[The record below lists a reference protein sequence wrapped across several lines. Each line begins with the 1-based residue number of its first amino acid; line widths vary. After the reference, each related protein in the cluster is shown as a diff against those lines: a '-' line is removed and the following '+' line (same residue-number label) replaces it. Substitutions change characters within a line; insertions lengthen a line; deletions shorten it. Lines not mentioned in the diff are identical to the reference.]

1 MQLLNKTS
9 RLKDFKSEGFFGE
22 NNVTFSMVSGQLPH
36 RLGLGFGLGLGL
48 DIGLGQFSSGAIQFP
63 FIFNWLIPIGVVY
76 DNFFCPLN
84 FESLLL

>member
-22 NNVTFSMVSGQLPH
+22 DNVTFSMVSGQLPH

-48 DIGLGQFSSGAIQFP
+48 DIGLGAIFLGGNSVPIHFQLVDP
-63 FIFNWLIPIGVVY
+63 NWRCL
-76 DNFFCPLN
+76 
-84 FESLLL
+84 